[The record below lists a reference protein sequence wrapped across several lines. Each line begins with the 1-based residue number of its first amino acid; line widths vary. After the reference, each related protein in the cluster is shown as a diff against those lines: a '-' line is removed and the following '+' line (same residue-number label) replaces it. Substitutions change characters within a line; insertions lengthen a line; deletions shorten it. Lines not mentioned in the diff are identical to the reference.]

1 MDKLFSI
8 FTQLK
13 ESHDSSRE
21 LDEEELD
28 EEELEEI
35 IEKPSDKTKYIN
47 KARSKVSKN
56 SVHKYVQG

>member
-21 LDEEELD
+21 LDEED
-28 EEELEEI
+28 LEEI
-35 IEKPSDKTKYIN
+35 IEKPSDKTMNDK
-47 KARSKVSKN
+47 
-56 SVHKYVQG
+56 